1 LVFDEG
7 KKTKEEEERWA
18 EYVKLGR
25 RRDTKKIGGGG
36 EGLCEGEG
44 QKRKRKIQKNPP
56 IPQWGLD

>member
-1 LVFDEG
+1 MKG

-36 EGLCEGEG
+36 GVV
-44 QKRKRKIQKNPP
+44 
-56 IPQWGLD
+56 